1 MYIVSHFCAVCSPSV
16 VGNFLKCCI
25 QYYLMCVFMQKIV
38 DLLFMLYMFI
48 TFRLE
53 ILCSHSYPFYLLAKC
68 FFRSDIQCMQVTAS
82 CGSSVG
88 VVEYAHT
95 ISWPSVARSDKTS
108 VAFVVCVCCVV
119 FKSNQIELF
128 YSGPKVD
135 QRAGQLSLPHLG
147 ITKTEKI
154 ELKHK
159 TDEQI
164 GPVNSLEP

>member
-119 FKSNQIELF
+119 LSCLYLPVLFFLYSCLCPGWPFIFESPQILF
-128 YSGPKVD
+128 SFLKPFEIPRKWTWSWKV
-135 QRAGQLSLPHLG
+135 
-147 ITKTEKI
+147 
-154 ELKHK
+154 
-159 TDEQI
+159 
-164 GPVNSLEP
+164 LEFQ